1 MSLNELKQLQIE
13 YRQQLDFHRQQA
25 IVFEYMLHELES
37 SGTIV
42 NQDGDVVSH
51 ADFLD
56 L

>member
-1 MSLNELKQLQIE
+1 MSLNEINQLQVE

-25 IVFEYMLHELES
+25 MVFEYLLHELES
-37 SGTIV
+37 PGTIV
-42 NQDGDVVSH
+42 NQDGDVVNH